1 MNDKILMVEF
11 LDYQEKPVK
20 IAARIW
26 WSVAKGL
33 TCDNPPTIEL
43 LRSNGIMIPP
53 GKLLFPNSGRLF
65 FDALPYRFNSLERA
79 QPPVVVEKQEGEPL

>member
-1 MNDKILMVEF
+1 MNDEILLVVI

-26 WSVAKGL
+26 WSSARGL
-33 TCDNPPTIEL
+33 TCDNPTTTEL
-43 LRSNGIMIPP
+43 LRTNGIMVPP
-53 GKLLFPNSGRLF
+53 GKPLFPNSGRIF
-65 FDALPYRFNSLERA
+65 FDALPYGFNSLERA